1 MKYNYVLLAEILRR
15 MRLFMGYSK
24 RSLAEAVGISHTELT
39 RIENGNRE
47 NYNLLT
53 LIKIC
58 DVLHIDFIAF
68 LKITNYLPMKKGDI
82 DENLIK
88 DLEKFINDFESTEDL
103 KEEIAKERK
112 ESELIRISIFGRNYD
127 DDLTPNFDDLL

>member
-1 MKYNYVLLAEILRR
+1 MKFNYVLLAEILRR

-58 DVLHIDFIAF
+58 DVLHIDFIAL

-88 DLEKFINDFESTEDL
+88 DL
-103 KEEIAKERK
+103 KEEISKERK